1 MIGALVSIIAVIF
14 VQLVEAANGVSAFDE
29 YRYIEIGLF
38 ILDLQVIVLISLAAL
53 CILFIRYWFNI
64 TRWHGPADSIYAAH
78 QDMEQL
84 DLKTGLASTLAALAS
99 AVGNA
104 SVGQYGPLVHFG
116 ATAGS
121 AIKKI
126 LNIKAS
132 TDIVIGCGVAAAI
145 SAGFDAP
152 IAGII
157 FAHEAILRHYSPSAM
172 TPIATSSI
180 VATTVNNYLFD
191 TPHQLALTGTTPSL
205 MEALIPVV
213 ISGIVFGFIAILFMN
228 CLRFF
233 AMINNITNQPI
244 YRSLCVAVL
253 AVIGVSI
260 FMPEALGLGTRTLAG
275 LLQTDNSFAFALS
288 LLVGKIFITSI
299 CLGFGFFGGVFSPSL
314 LIGASTGVILAKLFS
329 ILGFE
334 NLSVSLALAG
344 MASVAACVI
353 GAPLATIFIVL
364 ELTLSYNFTLITLL
378 AVIVSQVISS
388 NLFGNSFFDKQL
400 LDRDIDLQ
408 FGRSQLDLEQ
418 KKVCEWHHAD
428 YVSAK
433 AQWTAKKLLEK
444 LKDKQQTEAYCI
456 TDEGILEGK
465 INVISLLD
473 CPEDTILKEIMDTN
487 PISLFTDDTM
497 VQAIKIASNF
507 VGESIPVLHPETS
520 KMVGIVTESDL
531 FTAYLDVQNRV
542 HNVEK

>member
-473 CPEDTILKEIMDTN
+473 CSEDTILKEIMDTN